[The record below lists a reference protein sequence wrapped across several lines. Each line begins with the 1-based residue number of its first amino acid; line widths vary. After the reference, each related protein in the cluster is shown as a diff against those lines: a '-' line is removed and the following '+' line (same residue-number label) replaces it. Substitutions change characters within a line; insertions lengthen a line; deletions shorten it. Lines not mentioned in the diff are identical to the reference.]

1 MDMSVAQIRQEFAEA
16 LNQAAYG
23 KKRVVITRR
32 GKKLA
37 AVVPIED
44 LHILEERDEQLALE
58 QAKAAWEEAKEKGTI
73 SIEEAKRIL
82 GL

>member
-1 MDMSVAQIRQEFAEA
+1 MHMSVAQIRQEFAEA

-32 GKKLA
+32 GKQLA

-44 LHILEERDEQLALE
+44 FRVLEERDERLALE
-58 QAKAAWEEAKEKGTI
+58 QAKAAWEEAKEKDTI
-73 SIEEAKRIL
+73 SVEEAKRIL

>member
-32 GKKLA
+32 GRKLA

-44 LHILEERDEQLALE
+44 LHFLEERDEQLAIE

-73 SIEEAKRIL
+73 SVEEAKRIL